1 MDKPYSN
8 LTFRLMSINFK
19 LRDLFSPPENTLKEV
34 GIKPGDSVLDYGCGP
49 GSYTIA
55 AAQMVG
61 DSGKVYAL
69 DIHPFA
75 VRQVQKKAAK
85 KGLNNIET
93 ILSDCATGLPDK
105 SADVVLLYD
114 TLHGLSALDEILAEL
129 HRILKPDG
137 ILSFNDHHLKENE
150 IMSKVTGT
158 DLFKLSK
165 KGKKVYTF
173 QEIH

>member
-93 ILSDCATGLPDK
+93 ILSDCATR
-105 SADVVLLYD
+105 A
-114 TLHGLSALDEILAEL
+114 A
-129 HRILKPDG
+129 R
-137 ILSFNDHHLKENE
+137 
-150 IMSKVTGT
+150 
-158 DLFKLSK
+158 
-165 KGKKVYTF
+165 
-173 QEIH
+173 